1 MNEISD
7 YIVSQGCIK
16 LVRLGL
22 KVLSEQLDEVYEIGI
37 AVIVQIAQGKME
49 IKLLEEF
56 KIQRVELTP

>member
-16 LVRLGL
+16 LVRLCL

-56 KIQRVELTP
+56 KIQRVELAP